1 MKFSTVA
8 AAALAT
14 AVASVSAT
22 ISLYEPWGETT
33 WTAGETG
40 VVTWSA
46 TTDLAQT
53 KCEIHLLTGDAAAA
67 TFVTNF
73 TANGN
78 LVPCNYTKA
87 NLHPLPDYASGQY
100 FIRIGP
106 NGVVTDQY
114 VYSGFFNYVG
124 NGTVLPDGQTTAAT
138 TTAAAAA
145 APTATDAAT
154 DATTAEG
161 SA

>member
-1 MKFSTVA
+1 MPLLPRKFYTEFHRARNLIIQYS
-8 AAALAT
+8 
-14 AVASVSAT
+14 
-22 ISLYEPWGETT
+22 
-33 WTAGETG
+33 
-40 VVTWSA
+40 
-46 TTDLAQT
+46 
-53 KCEIHLLTGDAAAA
+53 
-67 TFVTNF
+67 FVTNF

-87 NLHPLPDYASGQY
+87 NVSLQHTSLLPLVLNVIVLQLHPLPDYASGQY

-161 SA
+161 SAQI